1 MAYSLPERNPK
12 VSILQEAAEI
22 VAGPRQVSY
31 GPPEKCLPVIASLWS
46 AYLGKE
52 VTAADVAVLNILQKI
67 ARERHRPK
75 RDNRVDIAG
84 YAELLDRVS
93 PGNA

>member
-1 MAYSLPERNPK
+1 MSYSFPERNPK
-12 VSILQEAAEI
+12 TSILQEASEI

-31 GPPEKCLPVIASLWS
+31 GPPEKCMAAIAALWS
-46 AYLGKE
+46 AYIGKDI
-52 VTAADVAVLNILQKI
+52 TPADVAALNILQKL

-84 YAELLDRVS
+84 YAEIMDRVS